1 MTAGHDGGMDVRT
14 GGGPSR
20 RLADRLLWI
29 CPALGLLAGA
39 AVLWIFG
46 MTMWAA
52 LAVVFLVACPLA
64 GAWVLAIDRR
74 QNPNA
79 RKTP

>member
-1 MTAGHDGGMDVRT
+1 MNAGNDGGMDVRT
-14 GGGPSR
+14 GGVPLR

-46 MTMWAA
+46 MTMWTA
-52 LAVVFLVACPLA
+52 LTVVFLLACPLV
-64 GAWVLAIDRR
+64 GVWVLAIDRQR
-74 QNPNA
+74 NPSA